1 MGFTDK
7 EVEES
12 SSQDGGGRGKASG
25 DETKLAGT
33 EARSEQPNSPNHCRG
48 ILRYGLSRGHQPRPP
63 ETT

>member
-12 SSQDGGGRGKASG
+12 SSQDGGGRGKLSG
-25 DETKLAGT
+25 DETKLAGM
-33 EARSEQPNSPNHCRG
+33 EARTEQQNSANQDP
-48 ILRYGLSRGHQPRPP
+48 SRGHQPRPP